1 MANAARAF
9 EPVDDEASPRRGSGP
24 WPHGASRAP
33 AFSIGRVVESLR
45 SEFPAVTLSKVR
57 FLEDQGLVRPA
68 RTGAGYR

>member
-9 EPVDDEASPRRGSGP
+9 EPIDDEASPGRGSGP

-45 SEFPAVTLSKVR
+45 SEFPAVTLSKIC
-57 FLEDQGLVRPA
+57 LLYTSDAADEL
-68 RTGAGYR
+68 